1 MAIDMMNE
9 VLISNGWNELE
20 VYDEH
25 EEDDTIHHDHD
36 EDDQV
41 GASADYEDSKEKT
54 CMLSS
59 SSSLQAQQQSQQLLL
74 QPLKPPIPLNEMSA
88 STLRR
93 FDIYTYIHTCKCT
106 HIFLLCK

>member
-1 MAIDMMNE
+1 MMNE
-9 VLISNGWNELE
+9 ILISNGWNELE
-20 VYDEH
+20 VYDDH

-36 EDDQV
+36 EDEQV

-59 SSSLQAQQQSQQLLL
+59 SSSLQAQQQQQLLL

-93 FDIYTYIHTCKCT
+93 LVIHTYIHIDLQVHSYVFTYARK
-106 HIFLLCK
+106 